1 MPRRV
6 VCIEDEQDVIDLM
19 RLIIERHGFEFIEA
33 RGGIKGLETVRRMK
47 PDLVLLD
54 LMMPGIDGWEVYDT
68 LTSEAQTKDIPIVIV
83 TARAHHDTRVG
94 EMRVAHAENLVTK
107 PFGPAQLIDTI
118 ERVLRSSS
126 SESK

>member
-19 RLIIERHGFEFIEA
+19 RLIVERYGFEFIEA
-33 RGGIKGLETVRRMK
+33 RGGVKGMETVRRVK

-54 LMMPGIDGWEVYDT
+54 LMMPGIDGWDVYDA
-68 LTSEAQTKDIPIVIV
+68 LTSETETKDIPIVIV

-94 EMRVAHAENLVTK
+94 EMRIANAENLVTK

-118 ERVLRSSS
+118 ERVLQSSS
-126 SESK
+126 SERK

>member
-19 RLIIERHGFEFIEA
+19 RLIVERYGFEFIEA
-33 RGGIKGLETVRRMK
+33 RGGLKGLETVRRMK

-54 LMMPGIDGWEVYDT
+54 LMMPGVDGWEVYDT
-68 LTSEAQTKDIPIVIV
+68 LTSDAETKDIPIVIV
-83 TARAHHDTRVG
+83 TARALHDARVTQ
-94 EMRVAHAENLVTK
+94 MRIANAENLVTK